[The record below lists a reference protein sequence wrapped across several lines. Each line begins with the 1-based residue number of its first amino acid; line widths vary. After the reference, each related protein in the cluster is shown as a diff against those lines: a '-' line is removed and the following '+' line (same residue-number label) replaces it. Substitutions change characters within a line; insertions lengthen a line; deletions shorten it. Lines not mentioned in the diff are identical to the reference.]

1 MHYFI
6 FRYNIMKTIAIAGSP
21 AQISKLRNGHRV
33 RVSRAVEGEGFN
45 LIVDPSKYDQI
56 SRSFAKGSASQ
67 IQLSPEEIH
76 ANMEAYKIGG
86 EGIFAGGKL
95 KMNKGLISGI
105 LKVATKTGTT
115 LGKPLGK
122 TAGINPFELGY
133 DLGHDVIGPQVVHAF
148 GKRTEEEWKRDEANK
163 KKAQQAQAQTKA
175 TGGKVKMG
183 KILKKV
189 LPVATKIAI
198 NAAAKKGGLD
208 PASTKELSK
217 LGAEGTTAGLN
228 EGGYGIKGCGKKSL
242 MRRIGRK
249 QIRSVTKELGK
260 AAKSIIRDVIVP
272 EGKEALREKIRS
284 TRRQA
289 EDSYEM
295 PVAEMID
302 DDKYSYGGE
311 GLYAGARG
319 GSLLAPRSRMPE
331 KSSIA
336 LGGSLMHMGNP
347 AMRSDPYG
355 ANSHMWL

>member
-1 MHYFI
+1 
-6 FRYNIMKTIAIAGSP
+6 MKTIAIAGSP

-33 RVSRAVEGEGFN
+33 RVSRAIEGEGVN
-45 LIVDPSKYDQI
+45 LLVDPSKFDQMT
-56 SRSFAKGSASQ
+56 RSFSKGTASQ
-67 IQLSPEEIH
+67 IQLSPEEIK
-76 ANMEAYKIGG
+76 ANMEEYKIGG

-95 KMNKGLISGI
+95 KINKGLVSGI
-105 LKVATKTGTT
+105 LKVAKKTGTT

-163 KKAQQAQAQTKA
+163 RKAQAQAQS
-175 TGGKVKMG
+175 TGGKVKLG

-198 NAAAKKGGLD
+198 NVAAKKGGLD

-295 PVAEMID
+295 PVAELY

-319 GSLLAPRSRMPE
+319 GALLNPRSRLPE
-331 KSSIA
+331 TSSIA
-336 LGGSLMHMGNP
+336 LGGNLMSIGNP
-347 AMRSDPYG
+347 ALKSDPYG
-355 ANSHMWL
+355 ANFQFRVGLMR

>member
-1 MHYFI
+1 
-6 FRYNIMKTIAIAGSP
+6 MKTIAIAGSP

-33 RVSRAVEGEGFN
+33 RVSRAIEGEGFN
-45 LIVDPSKYDQI
+45 LIVDPSKFDQI
-56 SRSFAKGSASQ
+56 SRSFAKGTASQ
-67 IQLSPEEIH
+67 IQLSPEEIK
-76 ANMEAYKIGG
+76 ANMDAYKIGG
-86 EGIFAGGKL
+86 KGIFAGGKL
-95 KMNKGLISGI
+95 KMNKGLVSGI

-163 KKAQQAQAQTKA
+163 KKAQQAKS

-183 KILKKV
+183 KVLKKV

-198 NAAAKKGGLD
+198 TAASKKAGID
-208 PASTKELSK
+208 PSTSKELSK

-228 EGGYGIKGCGKKSL
+228 EGGYGIAGCGKKSL

-295 PVAEMID
+295 PVAEMVD
-302 DDKYSYGGE
+302 DDKYMYGE

-336 LGGSLMHMGNP
+336 LGGSLMHIGNP

-355 ANSHMWL
+355 ANSHMWV